1 MKFSTVLGLGG
12 ITLVIIFAV
21 LNWGALSTP
30 TDLSF
35 GITRARLPLGL
46 LLAGLVMFLGLV
58 FLAFLVQ
65 VRATAAR
72 DLRHHSREL
81 RAHRE
86 LAEKAEASRLTELMA
101 RMDRMEQ
108 TLNTSIEHAGN
119 TLAAYIGEVE
129 ELVKRQNP

>member
-1 MKFSTVLGLGG
+1 MKFSSLSALIGLVL
-12 ITLVIIFAV
+12 VFAFAA
-21 LNWGALSTP
+21 LNWGTLSAP

-35 GITRARLPLGL
+35 GITHARLPLGV
-46 LLAGLVMFLGLV
+46 LLAGLVMFLLLV
-58 FLAFLVQ
+58 FLALVVQ
-65 VRATAAR
+65 IKSTAAR

-86 LAEKAEASRLTELMA
+86 LAEKAEASRLTELMV